1 MSSLLFSPLEMR
13 GLTLPNRIVVSPMCQ
28 YSAREG
34 CATDWHL
41 QHISQYA
48 YAGVGLF
55 ISEAAAVTPEGRI
68 TQECLGL
75 YNDENEAAL
84 RQVIDFS
91 RIHGTAPLGI
101 QLAHAG
107 RKASSHA
114 PFHGRG
120 PRAEGDR
127 AWQTV
132 AASAIP
138 FDDHWPVPKALDD
151 EGLAGIKQ
159 AFVDGAIRSER
170 IGFDMI
176 ELHAAHGYLLATFLS
191 PLGNKRND
199 RYGGDAIANRARFP
213 LEVFEAVRAVWPK
226 DKPLGVRVSA
236 VDWIDGGMTIE
247 DTVAFAAMLKD
258 RGCDYVVASSGAMS
272 PLQRI
277 PVTPGYQVPFASAI
291 RKATGM
297 KTMAVG
303 LITEPRQAEE
313 VLQDGHAD
321 MVALARGFLY
331 NPRWA
336 WHAAHELGD
345 PRPYMPVQY
354 DRGHPDRM
362 GEVSIRSKSA

>member
-1 MSSLLFSPLEMR
+1 MSTVMFSPLQMR
-13 GLTLPNRIVVSPMCQ
+13 GLTLPNSVIVSPMCQ

-48 YAGVGLF
+48 YSGVGLF
-55 ISEAAAVTPEGRI
+55 ISEAAAVEPRGRI

-75 YNDENEAAL
+75 YDDETEAAL
-84 RQVIDFS
+84 RHVIDAS
-91 RIHGTAPLGI
+91 RLHGSAPLGI

-120 PRAEGDR
+120 PRLEGDR

-132 AASAIP
+132 APSAVP
-138 FDDHWPVPKALDD
+138 FDDHWPTPKALD
-151 EGLAGIKQ
+151 EEAMAQVKQ
-159 AFVDGAIRSER
+159 AFVDSTIRSDR
-170 IGFDMI
+170 LGFDMI
-176 ELHAAHGYLLATFLS
+176 ELHAAHGYLLSTFLS
-191 PLGNKRND
+191 PIGNKRND
-199 RYGGDAIANRARFP
+199 MYGGDIANRARYP
-213 LEVFEAVRAVWPK
+213 LEVFEAVRAAWPD

-236 VDWIDGGMTIE
+236 IDWIEGGMTLE
-247 DTVAFAAMLKD
+247 DTVAFCAMLKE

-272 PLQRI
+272 PLQQI
-277 PVTPGYQVPFASAI
+277 DVKPGYQVPFASEI
-291 RKATGM
+291 RKKTGM
-297 KTMAVG
+297 LTMAVG
-303 LITEPRQAEE
+303 MITEPRQAEE
-313 VLQDGHAD
+313 ILQDGHAD

-336 WHAAHELGD
+336 WHAAHELGA

-354 DRGHPDRM
+354 DRAHPDRM
-362 GEVSIRSKSA
+362 GEVSIKSKSA